1 MTLAANSVLVGVRSM
16 RQKSVF
22 MSQNQPYSK
31 LSNAGN
37 LTKFCSIDDETHPPD
52 VYGIGDFG

>member
-1 MTLAANSVLVGVRSM
+1 M